1 MNMQMSDK
9 AKLEVEGAWFN
20 PSSQPDKS
28 LAWGW
33 PVNNK
38 GWYMGNVFIGH
49 NYKEALDWLHGN
61 GY

>member
-1 MNMQMSDK
+1 MQQADK

-20 PSSQPDKS
+20 PSSQYGKS
-28 LAWGW
+28 KASHL

-38 GWYMGNVFIGH
+38 GWYMGDTFIGH
-49 NYKEALDWLHGN
+49 NYKEALDWLHKN